1 MDRWKSCLRRIRSE
15 SVLFIANH
23 VVSHIPSH
31 HLRKLFYRTVMG
43 FDIGSSSYIFMDA
56 WFDARRGFAIGNNS
70 VINQKVRLDTRGG
83 IVIGNNVSISAD
95 VQILTTDHDI
105 MSETFEGHTG
115 SVLIGDFVFIGTR
128 AIILK
133 GVSLGKGAVICA
145 GAVVT
150 KDVEDF
156 SVVAGVPAREI
167 YKRTT
172 ALDYTINHGRLFH

>member
-1 MDRWKSCLRRIRSE
+1 MDLWKNYLRRVRSE

-23 VVSHIPSH
+23 IVSHIPSH

-43 FDIGSSSYIFMDA
+43 FEIGSSSYIFMDA
-56 WFDARRGFAIGNNS
+56 WFDARGGFVIGNNS
-70 VINQKVRLDTRGG
+70 LINQKVRLDTRGG

-95 VQILTTDHDI
+95 VQILTADHDI
-105 MSETFEGHTG
+105 MSRTFEGRTD

-128 AIILK
+128 AMILK
-133 GVSLGKGAVICA
+133 GVSLGKGSVICA

-150 KDVEDF
+150 KNVEDF

-172 ALDYTINHGRLFH
+172 ELDYIINYDRLFH